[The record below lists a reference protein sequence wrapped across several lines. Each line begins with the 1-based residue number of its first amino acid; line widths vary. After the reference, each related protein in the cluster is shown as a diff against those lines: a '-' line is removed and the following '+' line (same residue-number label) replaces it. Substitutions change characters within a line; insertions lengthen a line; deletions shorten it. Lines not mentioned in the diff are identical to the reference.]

1 MKEVLRRKVT
11 EDGQNTT
18 PFLIAARNGH
28 TGVVQMLLRNFT
40 IDIEQTGTVKF
51 DGYTIE
57 GATALWCSSGA
68 GHYDIVRM
76 LVESAADVN
85 HPTCTNSTPL
95 RAACFDGRLEI
106 VKYLIKHKA
115 DVSIPNK
122 YDNTCLMIACYRGH
136 CDVVS
141 YLLEH
146 GADPDAKAHCGATAL
161 HFSAERGHLSIVREL
176 VNHGASMC
184 LNDHGLSPLH
194 VAAESSKADIV
205 ELFITLDSCSK
216 VDRLE
221 ALELLGASYAN
232 DKDSYDLEKAYHYMW
247 LAMQER
253 FADPSDVLHK
263 RILPPVKAYENRTEC
278 RNISELEALK
288 GNAELIHLE
297 SLVLRER
304 ILGLFVQMI
313 QRLRGTVLQFE
324 VVCCFVLTELKFF
337 RRGQC

>member
-1 MKEVLRRKVT
+1 MYFLSHREKSEVKEVLARKVE
-11 EDGQNTT
+11 EDGQKTT

-28 TGVVQMLLRNFT
+28 SNVVHTLLTQFN

-68 GHYDIVRM
+68 GHFEIVRM
-76 LVESAADVN
+76 LIEYSADVN

-106 VKYLIKHKA
+106 VKYLVEHSANIA
-115 DVSIPNK
+115 IPNK

-136 CDVVS
+136 HQVVS

-161 HFSAERGHLSIVREL
+161 HFSSERGHLSIVKEL
-176 VNHGASMC
+176 IKHKATMC

-194 VAAESSKADIV
+194 IAAESSKEDIV
-205 ELFITLDSCSK
+205 EYFASLETCTKLHRI
-216 VDRLE
+216 E

-232 DKDSYDLEKAYHYMW
+232 DKDNYDMDKAYYYMW

-253 FADPSDVLHK
+253 FSDQENQLHK
-263 RILPPVKAYENRTEC
+263 EVKPQVTAYENRVES
-278 RNISELEALK
+278 RNVAELELIK
-288 GNAELIHLE
+288 GNADLIHME
-297 SLVLRER
+297 ALVVRER
-304 ILGLFVQMI
+304 ILGRYTLF
-313 QRLRGTVLQFE
+313 
-324 VVCCFVLTELKFF
+324 
-337 RRGQC
+337 